1 MGLKSMF
8 GGAKSSATTSHASPL
23 AKSYISFVSR
33 MLTPSERAFV
43 KRDLQETIEV
53 AKRTK
58 TG

>member
-1 MGLKSMF
+1 
-8 GGAKSSATTSHASPL
+8 
-23 AKSYISFVSR
+23 VSR